1 MADGLSTMDLL
12 SFTFQ
17 VARGM
22 EFLASKNCVHRDLAA
37 RNVLLSHGKIVKICD
52 FGLARDIMHD
62 NNYVSK
68 GSTFLPVKWM
78 APESIFDNL
87 YTTLSDVW
95 SYGILLWEIFSL
107 GGTPY
112 PGMVVDSSFYNKIK
126 SGYRMAKPEHATSA
140 VYEVMMRCWNSE
152 PEKRPSFHS
161 LSETV
166 ASLLPSEYKKS
177 YERVNQDFLKSDHPA
192 VTRVRSGG
200 DDAYIGIAYKNQGK
214 AKDRESGFDEQRLS
228 SDSGYIIPLP
238 DLEPLEPLSED
249 PYGKRNRHRYVCHA
263 RSATPSLPYPVCH
276 ALPLMLHFPLHPI
289 SQTSEESAIET
300 GSSSSTLLRREAETL
315 EDIQVLDEMGLDG
328 GDLRPL
334 PPATAPPH
342 ILQISPPQPAI
353 TLPPTTN
360 PSPTTCYSPSLC
372 CSHLCSQLTNPTRD
386 SYHSTCTKAGPAPQQ
401 QTLNG
406 SPWWGGGFR
415 ACSALLGF
423 RGVSIGG
430 THEVVTRP
438 PCTARLIYIPGW
450 CRLDKALCVTQS
462 KIKLFIAAEF
472 ELCLF
477 SHLRTTLP
485 LLKHRHTFT
494 PHSQETRDERR
505 LGQSPA
511 LTAGGSVWRPPTV

>member
-1 MADGLSTMDLL
+1 MDLL

-37 RNVLLSHGKIVKICD
+37 RNVLLSQGKIVKICD

-126 SGYRMAKPEHATSA
+126 SGYRMAQPEHATSH

-152 PEKRPSFHS
+152 PEKRPSFQS

-166 ASLLPSEYKKS
+166 ASLLPAEYKKS
-177 YERVNQDFLKSDHPA
+177 YDQLNQDFLKSDHPA
-192 VTRVRSGG
+192 VTRMRPEG
-200 DDAYIGIAYKNQGK
+200 DAYIGIAYKNQGK

-238 DLEPLEPLSED
+238 DLDPLSED
-249 PYGKRNRHRYVCHA
+249 EYGKRNRH
-263 RSATPSLPYPVCH
+263 S
-276 ALPLMLHFPLHPI
+276 

-300 GSSSSTLLRREAETL
+300 GSSSSTLLHREAETL
-315 EDIQVLDEMGLDG
+315 EDIQVLEEMGLDG
-328 GDLRPL
+328 DLVE
-334 PPATAPPH
+334 
-342 ILQISPPQPAI
+342 
-353 TLPPTTN
+353 
-360 PSPTTCYSPSLC
+360 
-372 CSHLCSQLTNPTRD
+372 D
-386 SYHSTCTKAGPAPQQ
+386 SF
-401 QTLNG
+401 L
-406 SPWWGGGFR
+406 
-415 ACSALLGF
+415 
-423 RGVSIGG
+423 
-430 THEVVTRP
+430 
-438 PCTARLIYIPGW
+438 
-450 CRLDKALCVTQS
+450 
-462 KIKLFIAAEF
+462 
-472 ELCLF
+472 
-477 SHLRTTLP
+477 
-485 LLKHRHTFT
+485 
-494 PHSQETRDERR
+494 
-505 LGQSPA
+505 
-511 LTAGGSVWRPPTV
+511 